1 MKVFTYFDTKKDL
14 PENWRCS
21 YNKYNESYN
30 FNTKEFACNFSLK
43 GFLGDCGTLMLSG
56 VGNITQEALKIVK
69 DVASKCGYDTVIA
82 TYVNINTKEDTAA
95 VTAFRKE
102 RWIKAVDGKSNR
114 KHNYVKNRKIVYIL
128 HIRNCE
134 HKGY

>member
-1 MKVFTYFDTKKDL
+1 MKVFNYFDTEKDL
-14 PENWRCS
+14 PENWVCR
-21 YNKYNESYN
+21 YNKCTDLYS
-30 FNTKEFACNFSLK
+30 FNTKKFTCHFALK
-43 GFLGDCGTLMLSG
+43 VFPGDCGTLILHG
-56 VGNITQEALKIVK
+56 VRNITQEALKIVK

-82 TYVNINTKEDTAA
+82 TYVDINTKEDTAA

-114 KHNYVKNRKIVYIL
+114 KHKYEKNRKIVYIL